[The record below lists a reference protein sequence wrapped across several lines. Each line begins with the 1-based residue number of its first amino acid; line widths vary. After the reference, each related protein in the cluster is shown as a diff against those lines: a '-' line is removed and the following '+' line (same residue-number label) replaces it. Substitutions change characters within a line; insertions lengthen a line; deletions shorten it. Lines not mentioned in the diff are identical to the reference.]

1 MLNNYS
7 TPTSLKSRYNLLNQL
22 SDKLKLKKAEKYSLH
37 DIIQKEKNEIY
48 NMLAK
53 DPNFKESTQKLL
65 PVNKNPEFYNKMFVN
80 EVKKGNYLLNIIE
93 EIRKKKNR
101 KRISFTKKEVNKDD
115 ELEILKR
122 KKLKWEN
129 EYKLIQSP
137 LIKKNNSFLN
147 KPIKFNESLDKTEEK
162 QNYNDSSRN
171 FKYYKIKP
179 LKNFKHN
186 SKASTIKS
194 QEKKL
199 NNLKNLLFKC
209 EVGINEGENLEN
221 DFEKLNKILYEK
233 DKKISSEENTRVNMF
248 KMLEDKKKRRLDE
261 SVTFDKYKT
270 MEENKIN
277 EFKKELCFKVSDMFA
292 YSNRNEYIKKIK
304 GKFSSKAF
312 DLYLKDLDKINKEIS
327 SKRKIEKKNINQLNI
342 LLDDFHVGK
351 SLLKKKLNK
360 IKEKH
365 DYIKNN
371 EAECDIDFE
380 NMDEE
385 NFEKKSKK
393 LRINKSYLKM
403 KEDMTFYSRFKYFF

>member
-7 TPTSLKSRYNLLNQL
+7 TPTSLKSRYNLLNTL

-37 DIIQKEKNEIY
+37 DLIQKEKSEVY
-48 NMLAK
+48 NMIAK
-53 DPNFKESTQKLL
+53 DPNFKESTQKLI
-65 PVNKNPEFYNKMFVN
+65 PVNKNPDFYNKICVN
-80 EVKKGNYLLNIIE
+80 VFKKGNNLLNIIE
-93 EIRKKKNR
+93 EIRRKKNK
-101 KRISFTKKEVNKDD
+101 KRISFTKREVNKED

-129 EYKLIQSP
+129 EYKLIQNP

-171 FKYYKIKP
+171 FKYYKVKP
-179 LKNFKHN
+179 IKNFKQN
-186 SKASTIKS
+186 SKVINIKS
-194 QEKKL
+194 QEKRM

-209 EVGINEGENLEN
+209 EVGINEGENIEN
-221 DFEKLNKILYEK
+221 NVEKFHKILHEK
-233 DKKISSEENTRVNMF
+233 DKKISSEENTSVNMF
-248 KMLEDKKKRRLDE
+248 KLLEVKKKRRLDE

-277 EFKKELCFKVSDMFA
+277 EFKKELCFKVSDILA

-312 DLYLKDLDKINKEIS
+312 DLYLKDLNKINKEIS
-327 SKRKIEKKNINQLNI
+327 SKRKIEKNNINHLNI

-360 IKEKH
+360 INEKNDYLKNIKAEH
-365 DYIKNN
+365 DI
-371 EAECDIDFE
+371 EFE

-403 KEDMTFYSRFKYFF
+403 KENITFYSRFKYFF

>member
-7 TPTSLKSRYNLLNQL
+7 TPTSLKSRYNLLNTL

-37 DIIQKEKNEIY
+37 DLIQKEKSEVY
-48 NMLAK
+48 NMIAK
-53 DPNFKESTQKLL
+53 DPNFKESTQKLI
-65 PVNKNPEFYNKMFVN
+65 PVNKNPDFYNKICVN
-80 EVKKGNYLLNIIE
+80 DFKKGNYLLNIIE
-93 EIRKKKNR
+93 EIRRKKNK
-101 KRISFTKKEVNKDD
+101 KRISFTKREVNKED

-129 EYKLIQSP
+129 EYKLIQNP

-171 FKYYKIKP
+171 FKYYKVKP
-179 LKNFKHN
+179 IKNFKQN
-186 SKASTIKS
+186 SKVINIKS
-194 QEKKL
+194 QEKRM

-209 EVGINEGENLEN
+209 EVGINEGENIEN
-221 DFEKLNKILYEK
+221 NVEKFHKILHEK
-233 DKKISSEENTRVNMF
+233 DKKISSEENTSVNMF
-248 KMLEDKKKRRLDE
+248 KLLEVKKKRRLDE

-277 EFKKELCFKVSDMFA
+277 EFKKELCFKVSDMLA

-312 DLYLKDLDKINKEIS
+312 DLYLKDLNKINKEIS
-327 SKRKIEKKNINQLNI
+327 SKRKIEKNNINHLNI

-360 IKEKH
+360 INEKNDYLKNIKAEH
-365 DYIKNN
+365 DI
-371 EAECDIDFE
+371 EFE

-393 LRINKSYLKM
+393 LRINKSYLKR
-403 KEDMTFYSRFKYFF
+403 KEDITFYSRFKYFF